1 MTTRGAKND
10 TAAMAAVATLILFI
24 IILTL
29 MGYKIGIVGL
39 VRREKAML
47 FDKRVIFTSQYEI

>member
-10 TAAMAAVATLILFI
+10 TAAMAAVATLMPFI

-29 MGYKIGIVGL
+29 MDYKIGIVGL

-47 FDKRVIFTSQYEI
+47 FDKGVIFTSQYEI